1 MSTTVDTYVRARIDT
16 NTKER
21 AGSGQGPEIRQCGR
35 SDGGFACGRLTAPPF
50 KTALPVLQGQ
60 LVHSLGGIL

>member
-1 MSTTVDTYVRARIDT
+1 
-16 NTKER
+16 
-21 AGSGQGPEIRQCGR
+21 
-35 SDGGFACGRLTAPPF
+35 LTAPPF